1 MRTTAHETCGGS
13 IGEPVLRSARRRGPR
28 APALARGAR
37 EDVPG
42 VPDAGLTPAPRRFF
56 RYKRR
61 GMSCAR
67 REAGPP
73 HPAAAAGGRARNPRS
88 HPTPR
93 TGPTGGRGAAPAGSR
108 RAASAWR
115 RPALLPA
122 LALLLG
128 ALGLFAAAPAQAQN
142 TVTLWSAM
150 LDVQNYDYTRAHFG
164 HIVGRGCTEPR
175 FVSTT
180 YRCRG
185 ALTDDSFSYG
195 GQTYR
200 VAVLQSTSYLFSGTR
215 RNQIDIALDRNI
227 PAAIAQRATL
237 VVGSTR
243 WSLADGAV
251 GGFSVYRNGVEDAS
265 LGENGYSWL
274 DSLPASGRVR
284 VSLEMPAPG
293 VPSVDGGAGRNTV
306 WSPTLTVDEGS
317 GFLGCSLAASA
328 DNCSVALSDDEF
340 EYNGV
345 TYLVE
350 GLFYFP
356 TSRSARIDINPTPR
370 SNLAGMVLHL
380 GATRLPVGSFGIEE
394 SYTWNGVNPQ
404 WSDGQQVGVRLT
416 APDPSPAL
424 SASGPTLSTSGA
436 PREGA
441 APVTVTV
448 TLPEPAL
455 DGGVNVTV
463 NLGGTATWGEDYRTP
478 VPAGPEYDDYRRPVQ
493 REGRGWFGGTS
504 SETVQAAN
512 LLHIPSGSRSASFE
526 IHVVDD
532 PHEDSGETID
542 IGVRADHA
550 GIQYTGRQIENCP
563 TCSRTTSLLTYM
575 GAAELT
581 LTITNHED
589 AETEAARLAAEAAAE
604 AERQRL
610 AAARAAAGGP
620 LSGLA
625 LSAGSQAVALVPA
638 FSPNVLSY
646 RAEVPSGTAGV
657 TLAPHWGAEAELGGS
672 PSVVLVSQGPAAML
686 AQAQVHASGTAAAL
700 ALSSAGPT
708 RLEVTVLEPDGSGK
722 RLQGT
727 TTTYR
732 VEVVGAAAP
741 QTAAAGGP
749 LSGLALT
756 AGSQAVALVPAFS
769 PGVTSYRA
777 EVPAGTREVSLEP
790 SWGAAAA
797 PTVWARSR
805 QPAPHL
811 TLLSRQQVRAS
822 GTAAALS
829 LSPDGPTRLEV
840 TVLQPGL
847 TTTDYRIEVVEAAPQ
862 TAPQTVAVA
871 FGNVPA
877 EHDGRTAFAL
887 DVQSGSEP
895 APEAFTVTNGTVTG
909 VESLDPV
916 LWRVRVAPNSWK
928 DVKIVLGEASAKVR
942 GPARIR
948 VADARAK
955 EGKDASLDFAV
966 TLHRA
971 ASGPVSVDYATA
983 DGTAA
988 AGADYTAASGT
999 LTFAAGETAKT
1010 VSVALLDDAVDE
1022 GKETFTLEL
1031 SNPRGAYLRKM
1042 HREAKGVIRND
1053 DPLQQAWLGRFGRA
1067 AASDAVAAVTA
1078 RFETPRGAGSHLTF
1092 AGQRLDLSGEG
1103 LGDGAALANAVAGLA
1118 RAFGAEEAPAAA
1130 GDPWNDPAAAPAR
1143 AMSTRELLLGT
1154 SFRAVLGQ
1162 GAGSQLTSWGQG
1174 ASVSQFS
1181 GAVPGLSLSGE
1192 SATGAL
1198 GMDYERGALLAG
1210 FAMTHSLGAGTAHG
1224 AGQTYAMG
1232 SSVTTMLPYARFAL
1246 SERISAWGLA
1256 GTGSGGLTLDLED
1269 AAAQRYR
1276 TDLSMTLAA
1285 AGVRGDLLTPT
1296 QGASGFALA
1305 LKADAFWVRTESD
1318 ALSTP
1323 GVGNLAAARADATR
1337 LRAVLDGSRTF
1348 ALAGGATLAPS
1359 LELGVRHDGGDAETG
1374 TGLEL
1379 GAGLGFADPA
1389 RGLDMALRVHG
1400 IAAHAQ
1406 DGYREW
1412 GVSGSLRLAPGA
1424 AGRGL
1429 SMSLTPS
1436 YGADPGG
1443 SERLW
1448 ALPDAH
1454 ALAANGDAPASSRL
1468 DTELG
1473 YGLPVFGGGFTG
1485 TPNVG
1490 LGLSDTAR
1498 ELRMGWRLAPAAG
1511 GAGFELSLDAT
1522 RRESAGDAGAEHGVV
1537 LRARTSW

>member
-1 MRTTAHETCGGS
+1 MSCARPEAG
-13 IGEPVLRSARRRGPR
+13 PPDPSAALAGAR
-28 APALARGAR
+28 APALP
-37 EDVPG
+37 V
-42 VPDAGLTPAPRRFF
+42 
-56 RYKRR
+56 
-61 GMSCAR
+61 
-67 REAGPP
+67 
-73 HPAAAAGGRARNPRS
+73 
-88 HPTPR
+88 
-93 TGPTGGRGAAPAGSR
+93 
-108 RAASAWR
+108 
-115 RPALLPA
+115 

-142 TVTLWSAM
+142 TVTIWSTM

-227 PAAIAQRATL
+227 PAAFAQRATL

-274 DSLPASGRVR
+274 GSLPASGRVR

-306 WSPTLTVDEGS
+306 WSPTLTVDQGS

-356 TSRSARIDINPTPR
+356 TSRSARIDITPTPR

-424 SASGPTLSTSGA
+424 SASGPTLSASGA

-657 TLAPHWGAEAELGGS
+657 TLAPSWGAEAALAGS
-672 PSVVLVSQGPAAML
+672 PTVFLTSQGPAAML
-686 AQAQVHASGTAAAL
+686 AQTQVHASGTAAAL

-722 RLQGT
+722 PLQGT
-727 TTTYR
+727 TTKYR
-732 VEVVGAAAP
+732 VEVVGAAVP
-741 QTAAAGGP
+741 QTAAQ
-749 LSGLALT
+749 T
-756 AGSQAVALVPAFS
+756 VTVAFS
-769 PGVTSYRA
+769 
-777 EVPAGTREVSLEP
+777 
-790 SWGAAAA
+790 
-797 PTVWARSR
+797 
-805 QPAPHL
+805 
-811 TLLSRQQVRAS
+811 
-822 GTAAALS
+822 
-829 LSPDGPTRLEV
+829 
-840 TVLQPGL
+840 
-847 TTTDYRIEVVEAAPQ
+847 
-862 TAPQTVAVA
+862 
-871 FGNVPA
+871 NVPP
-877 EHDGRTAFAL
+877 EHDGQAPFTL
-887 DVQSGSEP
+887 DVQSGSKP
-895 APEAFTVTNGTVTG
+895 AVEAFTVTNGTV
-909 VESLDPV
+909 VRAWSLDPV
-916 LWRVRVAPNSWK
+916 LWRVRVEPKSWK
-928 DVKIVLGEASAKVR
+928 DVKIALGGASAKVP

-971 ASGPVSVDYATA
+971 AAHEVSVDYATA

-999 LTFAAGETAKT
+999 LTFAPGETAKT
-1010 VSVALLDDAVDE
+1010 VSVPLLDDSIDE
-1022 GKETFTLEL
+1022 GKERFTLRL

-1053 DPLQQAWLGRFGRA
+1053 DPLQAMWLARFGRTVA
-1067 AASDAVAAVTA
+1067 ADAVASVTA
-1078 RFETPRGAGSHLTF
+1078 RLETPRGAGSHVTLM
-1092 AGQRLDLSGEG
+1092 GQRMNFGEAEG
-1103 LGDGAALANAVAGLA
+1103 GGGKAFATVLTGLA
-1118 RAFGAEEAPAAA
+1118 QAFGAPSAPANDD
-1130 GDPWNDPAAAPAR
+1130 DPFARHGLTGGWNDPAASAAPR
-1143 AMSTRELLLGT
+1143 SVTGRDLLLGT
-1154 SFRAVLGQ
+1154 SFRMVLDRSA
-1162 GAGSQLTSWGQG
+1162 GAQWTGWGQG
-1174 ASVSQFS
+1174 ASVSGFS
-1181 GAVPGLSLSGE
+1181 AAVPGLGLSGE
-1192 SATGAL
+1192 AATGSM
-1198 GMDYERGALLAG
+1198 GMDWEQGRLLLG
-1210 FAMTHSLGAGTAHG
+1210 FAMTHSVGEGTARD
-1224 AGQTYAMG
+1224 AGWRYALG
-1232 SSVTTMLPYARFAL
+1232 STATMALPYARL
-1246 SERISAWGLA
+1246 RLTERISVWGLA
-1256 GTGSGGLTLDLED
+1256 GAGKGRLTLDID
-1269 AAAQRYR
+1269 GAVAQTYR
-1276 TDLSMTLAA
+1276 TDLSMTLVAM
-1285 AGVRGDLLTPT
+1285 GGRGDLLTPAEA
-1296 QGASGFALA
+1296 GGFALA
-1305 LKADAFWVRTESD
+1305 LKADAFWVGTKSD
-1318 ALSTP
+1318 RVAATAF
-1323 GVGNLAAARADATR
+1323 GNLAGARGESSR
-1337 LRAVLDGSRTF
+1337 VRAVLDGSRTF
-1348 ALAGGATLAPS
+1348 SFASGAALTPS
-1359 LELGVRHDGGDAETG
+1359 LEFGVRHDAGDAETG
-1374 TGLEL
+1374 TGLEV
-1379 GAGLGFADPA
+1379 GAGLGYADPS
-1389 RGLDMALRVHG
+1389 RGLDMALKVHG
-1400 IAAHAQ
+1400 LAVHAER
-1406 DGYREW
+1406 GYEEW
-1412 GVSGSLRLAPGA
+1412 GVTGSLRLAPGG

-1436 YGADPGG
+1436 WGVDPGG
-1443 SERLW
+1443 SQRLW
-1448 ALPDAH
+1448 ALPAS
-1454 ALAANGDAPASSRL
+1454 AGLAANGAGSGAEPSSRF
-1468 DTELG
+1468 DAEVG
-1473 YGLPVFGGGFTG
+1473 YGLALFGDRFTG

-1490 LGLSDTAR
+1490 FGLSETAR
-1498 ELRMGWRLAPAAG
+1498 EYRMGWRLTSAVRGDP
-1511 GAGFELSLDAT
+1511 GFEVSLDAT
-1522 RRESAGDAGAEHGVV
+1522 RREAANGSGSGAGRADHGVM
-1537 LRARTSW
+1537 LRSTIRW

>member
-1 MRTTAHETCGGS
+1 ML
-13 IGEPVLRSARRRGPR
+13 EPL
-28 APALARGAR
+28 
-37 EDVPG
+37 
-42 VPDAGLTPAPRRFF
+42 
-56 RYKRR
+56 
-61 GMSCAR
+61 
-67 REAGPP
+67 
-73 HPAAAAGGRARNPRS
+73 
-88 HPTPR
+88 
-93 TGPTGGRGAAPAGSR
+93 
-108 RAASAWR
+108 
-115 RPALLPA
+115 
-122 LALLLG
+122 
-128 ALGLFAAAPAQAQN
+128 AQN
-142 TVTLWSAM
+142 TVTIWSTT

-200 VAVLQSTSYLFSGTR
+200 VAVLQHTNYLFSGTR

-243 WSLADGAV
+243 WPLANGAV
-251 GGFSVYRNGVEDAS
+251 GGFSIYRNGVEDAS
-265 LGENGYSWL
+265 PSENGYSWL
-274 DSLPASGRVR
+274 GSLPASGRVR
-284 VSLEMPAPG
+284 VSLEMTAPS
-293 VPSVDGGAGRNTV
+293 VPSADPPGWGI
-306 WSPTLTVDEGS
+306 WKPTLTVDQDGTRFGCDNDSYNVNLADCSVVLGS
-317 GFLGCSLAASA
+317 HRFEHKGETYRVESLYVSHESA
-328 DNCSVALSDDEF
+328 DRMWLIFNTQTQQIKSK
-340 EYNGV
+340 
-345 TYLVE
+345 
-350 GLFYFP
+350 
-356 TSRSARIDINPTPR
+356 
-370 SNLAGMVLHL
+370 LAGLELHL
-380 GATRLPVGSFGIEE
+380 GSTKLPVSASTEYSGHALF
-394 SYTWNGVNPQ
+394 WNGVRPN
-404 WSDGQQVGVRLT
+404 WRKGQQVAVRLA
-416 APDPSPAL
+416 APPTVAP
-424 SASGPTLSTSGA
+424 PTLSASGA
-436 PREGA
+436 PREGGG
-441 APVTVTV
+441 PVTVTV
-448 TLPEPAL
+448 TLPKPAP

-478 VPAGPEYDDYRRPVQ
+478 VPAGPEYDDYRRPV
-493 REGRGWFGGTS
+493 RNEGKGWFGGTS

-542 IGVRADHA
+542 IDVRADHA
-550 GIQYTGRQIENCP
+550 GIQYTGSQVEDCP
-563 TCSRTTSLLTYM
+563 TCSRRTSLLTYM

-581 LTITNHED
+581 LRITNHED
-589 AETEAARLAAEAAAE
+589 EETEAARLAAEAAAE

-625 LSAGSQAVALVPA
+625 LTAGSQAVALTPA

-646 RAEVPSGTAGV
+646 RAEVPAGTAGV
-657 TLAPHWGAEAELGGS
+657 SLAPSWGALAELAGS
-672 PSVVLVSQGPAAML
+672 PTVFLVSQGPAAML

-700 ALSSAGPT
+700 ALSPAGPT

-722 RLQGT
+722 PLQGT
-727 TTTYR
+727 TTKYR
-732 VEVVGAAAP
+732 VEVVGAA
-741 QTAAAGGP
+741 
-749 LSGLALT
+749 
-756 AGSQAVALVPAFS
+756 VP
-769 PGVTSYRA
+769 
-777 EVPAGTREVSLEP
+777 EEEK
-790 SWGAAAA
+790 
-797 PTVWARSR
+797 
-805 QPAPHL
+805 
-811 TLLSRQQVRAS
+811 
-822 GTAAALS
+822 
-829 LSPDGPTRLEV
+829 
-840 TVLQPGL
+840 
-847 TTTDYRIEVVEAAPQ
+847 
-862 TAPQTVAVA
+862 PQTVTVA
-871 FGNVPA
+871 FSNVPP
-877 EHDGRTAFAL
+877 EHDGQAPFTL
-887 DVQSGSEP
+887 DVQSGSKP
-895 APEAFTVTNGTVTG
+895 AVEAFTVTNGTV
-909 VESLDPV
+909 VRAWSLDPV
-916 LWRVRVAPNSWK
+916 LWRVRVQPNSWK
-928 DVKIVLGEASAKVR
+928 DVKIALGEASAKVR

-948 VADARAK
+948 VQDARAK

-966 TLHRA
+966 TLSRA
-971 ASGPVSVDYATA
+971 ASGPVSVDYATK

-1010 VSVALLDDAVDE
+1010 VSVALLDDAIDE
-1022 GKETFTLEL
+1022 GKETFTLKL

-1042 HREAKGVIRND
+1042 HREAKGVIKND

-1067 AASDAVAAVTA
+1067 AASDAIAAVTA

-1103 LGDGAALANAVAGLA
+1103 AGDGAALANAVAGLA
-1118 RAFGAEEAPAAA
+1118 RAFGAEEAPAMTD
-1130 GDPWNDPAAAPAR
+1130 DPWNDPAAAPGR
-1143 AMSTRELLLGT
+1143 AMSTRELLMGT

-1162 GAGSQLTSWGQG
+1162 GAGAQLTSWGQG

-1232 SSVTTMLPYARFAL
+1232 SAVTTMLPYARFAL
-1246 SERISAWGLA
+1246 SERISAWGMA

-1269 AAAQRYR
+1269 DAAQRYR

-1296 QGASGFALA
+1296 QGAGGFALA

-1323 GVGNLAAARADATR
+1323 GVGNLAAARADASR

-1348 ALAGGATLAPS
+1348 ALASGATLAPS

-1379 GAGLGFADPA
+1379 GAGLGFADPS

-1400 IAAHAQ
+1400 IAAHAG

-1448 ALPDAH
+1448 TLPDAS

-1498 ELRMGWRLAPAAG
+1498 ELRMGWRLAPAANG
-1511 GAGFELSLDAT
+1511 TTGFELSLDAT
-1522 RRESAGDAGAEHGVV
+1522 RRESAGDGGAEHGVV

>member
-1 MRTTAHETCGGS
+1 MSTSLQPSAPPVASCRSPLRCLAPLAGAPDGG
-13 IGEPVLRSARRRGPR
+13 ERRRSEYTSG
-28 APALARGAR
+28 
-37 EDVPG
+37 
-42 VPDAGLTPAPRRFF
+42 TN
-56 RYKRR
+56 
-61 GMSCAR
+61 
-67 REAGPP
+67 PP
-73 HPAAAAGGRARNPRS
+73 N
-88 HPTPR
+88 
-93 TGPTGGRGAAPAGSR
+93 APAGPR

-115 RPALLPA
+115 RPARLPV

-200 VAVLQSTSYLFSGTR
+200 VAVLQHTNYLFSGTR

-227 PAAIAQRATL
+227 PAAFAQRATL

-243 WSLADGAV
+243 WPLADGAV

-274 DSLPASGRVR
+274 GALPASGRVR
-284 VSLEMPAPG
+284 VSLEMPAPD
-293 VPSVDGGAGRNTV
+293 VPHANPPGWQSAAGTV
-306 WSPTLTVDEGS
+306 WSSTLTVDEDAGR
-317 GFLGCSLAASA
+317 LGCDAGRATQT
-328 DNCSVALSDDEF
+328 DCSVALTDDDF

-345 TYLVE
+345 TYRVRSINYFSAHNLV
-350 GLFYFP
+350 
-356 TSRSARIDINPTPR
+356 RITLNPNPAQQVR
-370 SNLAGMVLHL
+370 LAGLELHL
-380 GATRLPVGSFGIEE
+380 GPTRVTFGTDVATHGRWAS
-394 SYTWNGVNPQ
+394 VNPQ

-416 APDPSPAL
+416 APPGATVKP
-424 SASGPTLSTSGA
+424 PTLSASGA
-436 PREGA
+436 PREGGG
-441 APVTVTV
+441 PVTVTV

-478 VPAGPEYDDYRRPVQ
+478 VPAGPEYDDYRRPVES
-493 REGRGWFGGTS
+493 EGKGWFGGTS

-550 GIQYTGRQIENCP
+550 GIQYTGRQVENCP
-563 TCSRTTSLLTYM
+563 TCSRRTSLLTYQ

-646 RAEVPSGTAGV
+646 RAEVPAGTAGV
-657 TLAPHWGAEAELGGS
+657 TLAPSWGAEAALGGS

-822 GTAAALS
+822 GTAAALP

-862 TAPQTVAVA
+862 TAPQTVAVE
-871 FGNVPA
+871 FGKVPA

-895 APEAFTVTNGTVTG
+895 APDAFKVTAGKVTG
-909 VESLDPV
+909 VEPLDPV
-916 LWRVRVAPNSWK
+916 LWRVRVAPSSWK
-928 DVKIVLGEASAKVR
+928 DVKIALGEASATVP

-971 ASGPVSVDYATA
+971 AAHEVSVDYATK

-999 LTFAAGETAKT
+999 LVFAPGETAKT
-1010 VSVALLDDAVDE
+1010 VSVALLDDSHDE
-1022 GKETFTLEL
+1022 GKETFTLRL
-1031 SNPRGAYLRKM
+1031 SNPQGAYLRKM

-1053 DPLQQAWLGRFGRA
+1053 DPLQAMWLARFGRMV
-1067 AASDAVAAVTA
+1067 ASDAVASVTA
-1078 RFETPRGAGSHLTF
+1078 RLETPRGAGSHVTLM
-1092 AGQRLDLSGEG
+1092 GQRMNFGEAG
-1103 LGDGAALANAVAGLA
+1103 GGGGAALAHVLTGFAQT
-1118 RAFGAEEAPAAA
+1118 FGAPSAPAADED
-1130 GDPWNDPAAAPAR
+1130 DPFARHGLTSGWNDPAATGAR
-1143 AMSTRELLLGT
+1143 RVTARELLLGT

-1162 GAGSQLTSWGQG
+1162 GAGSQWTSWGQG

-1181 GAVPGLSLSGE
+1181 AAVPGLGLTGE
-1192 SATGAL
+1192 AATGSM
-1198 GMDYERGALLAG
+1198 GMDYERGRLLMG
-1210 FAMTHSLGAGTAHG
+1210 FAMTHSVGEGTASD
-1224 AGQTYAMG
+1224 AGWRYALG
-1232 SSVTTMLPYARFAL
+1232 STATMMMPYARLAL
-1246 SERISAWGLA
+1246 SERISAWGMA
-1256 GTGSGGLTLDLED
+1256 GTGSGRMTLDLD
-1269 AAAQRYR
+1269 GGVAQRYR
-1276 TDLSMTLAA
+1276 TDLAMTLAA
-1285 AGVRGDLLTPT
+1285 TGVRGELIAPAEP
-1296 QGASGFALA
+1296 GGFALA

-1318 ALSTP
+1318 RVAGSAF
-1323 GVGNLAAARADATR
+1323 GNLAGAQGESSRV
-1337 LRAVLDGSRTF
+1337 RAVLDGSRTF
-1348 ALAGGATLAPS
+1348 SFASGAALTPS
-1359 LELGVRHDGGDAETG
+1359 VELGVRHDAGDAETG
-1374 TGLEL
+1374 TGLEV
-1379 GAGLGFADPA
+1379 GAGLGYADPS
-1389 RGLDMALRVHG
+1389 RGLDMALKVHG
-1400 IAAHAQ
+1400 LAVHAER
-1406 DGYREW
+1406 GYDEW
-1412 GVSGSLRLAPGA
+1412 GVSGQLRLVPGG

-1436 YGADPGG
+1436 YGADPAG

-1448 ALPDAH
+1448 ALPASSG
-1454 ALAANGDAPASSRL
+1454 LAATNGGAEPTGRFDAEA
-1468 DTELG
+1468 G
-1473 YGLPVFGGGFTG
+1473 YGMALLGDRFTG

-1490 LGLSDTAR
+1490 FGLSETAR
-1498 ELRMGWRLAPAAG
+1498 EYRMGWRLTSAVRGDP
-1511 GAGFELSLDAT
+1511 GFEVSLDAT
-1522 RRESAGDAGAEHGVV
+1522 RREAANGNEAEHGVM
-1537 LRARTSW
+1537 LRSLIKW

>member
-1 MRTTAHETCGGS
+1 MRQE
-13 IGEPVLRSARRRGPR
+13 
-28 APALARGAR
+28 
-37 EDVPG
+37 
-42 VPDAGLTPAPRRFF
+42 
-56 RYKRR
+56 
-61 GMSCAR
+61 
-67 REAGPP
+67 
-73 HPAAAAGGRARNPRS
+73 
-88 HPTPR
+88 
-93 TGPTGGRGAAPAGSR
+93 
-108 RAASAWR
+108 
-115 RPALLPA
+115 
-122 LALLLG
+122 
-128 ALGLFAAAPAQAQN
+128 FA
-142 TVTLWSAM
+142 
-150 LDVQNYDYTRAHFG
+150 
-164 HIVGRGCTEPR
+164 
-175 FVSTT
+175 
-180 YRCRG
+180 
-185 ALTDDSFSYG
+185 
-195 GQTYR
+195 
-200 VAVLQSTSYLFSGTR
+200 
-215 RNQIDIALDRNI
+215 
-227 PAAIAQRATL
+227 
-237 VVGSTR
+237 
-243 WSLADGAV
+243 
-251 GGFSVYRNGVEDAS
+251 
-265 LGENGYSWL
+265 
-274 DSLPASGRVR
+274 
-284 VSLEMPAPG
+284 
-293 VPSVDGGAGRNTV
+293 
-306 WSPTLTVDEGS
+306 
-317 GFLGCSLAASA
+317 
-328 DNCSVALSDDEF
+328 VALSDDEF
-340 EYNGV
+340 EYDGV
-345 TYLVE
+345 TYSV
-350 GLFYFP
+350 
-356 TSRSARIDINPTPR
+356 TSLLYIPSSSQLSMIVTPTPR

-380 GATRLPVGSFGIEE
+380 GPTRLPVGTFGLNENRR
-394 SYTWNGVNPQ
+394 WNGVSLQ
-404 WSDGQQVGVRLT
+404 WSGGRQVGVRLT

-424 SASGPTLSTSGA
+424 SASGPALSASGA
-436 PREGA
+436 PREGG

-478 VPAGPEYDDYRRPVQ
+478 VPAGPEYDDYRRPV
-493 REGRGWFGGTS
+493 RNEGKGWFGRTS

-550 GIQYTGRQIENCP
+550 GIQYTGRQVENCP
-563 TCSRTTSLLTYM
+563 TCSRRTSLLTYM

-604 AERQRL
+604 AEKQRL

-625 LSAGSQAVALVPA
+625 LSAGSQAVALTPA

-646 RAEVPSGTAGV
+646 RAEVPAGTAGV
-657 TLAPHWGAEAELGGS
+657 TLAPSWGAEAALAGS
-672 PSVVLVSQGPAAML
+672 PTVFLVSQGPAAML

-722 RLQGT
+722 PLQGT

-732 VEVVGAAAP
+732 VEVVGAAVP
-741 QTAAAGGP
+741 QTAAQ
-749 LSGLALT
+749 T
-756 AGSQAVALVPAFS
+756 VTVAFS
-769 PGVTSYRA
+769 
-777 EVPAGTREVSLEP
+777 
-790 SWGAAAA
+790 
-797 PTVWARSR
+797 
-805 QPAPHL
+805 
-811 TLLSRQQVRAS
+811 
-822 GTAAALS
+822 
-829 LSPDGPTRLEV
+829 
-840 TVLQPGL
+840 
-847 TTTDYRIEVVEAAPQ
+847 
-862 TAPQTVAVA
+862 
-871 FGNVPA
+871 NVPP
-877 EHDGRTAFAL
+877 EHDGQAPFTL
-887 DVQSGSEP
+887 DVQSGSKP

-909 VESLDPV
+909 VEPLDPV

-971 ASGPVSVDYATA
+971 ASGPVTVDYATA

-999 LTFAAGETAKT
+999 LVFAPGETAKT
-1010 VSVALLDDAVDE
+1010 VSVPLLDDSHDE
-1022 GKETFTLEL
+1022 GKETFSLKL

-1067 AASDAVAAVTA
+1067 AASDAIAAVTA
-1078 RFETPRGAGSHLTF
+1078 RFETPRAAGSHLTF
-1092 AGQRLDLSGEG
+1092 AGQRLDFSGAG
-1103 LGDGAALANAVAGLA
+1103 AGDGAALANAVAGLA

-1246 SERISAWGLA
+1246 SERISAWGMA

-1285 AGVRGDLLTPT
+1285 AGVRGDLLAPT
-1296 QGASGFALA
+1296 QGAGGFALA

-1348 ALAGGATLAPS
+1348 ALASGATLAPS

-1400 IAAHAQ
+1400 IAARAG

-1498 ELRMGWRLAPAAG
+1498 DYRLGWRLTPAAGG

-1522 RRESAGDAGAEHGVV
+1522 RRESAADGGAEHGVV